1 MSYILDALKK
11 SDQQRQR
18 GATPM
23 LQLAQATE
31 APPRR
36 PALSQNG
43 AIALALIG
51 VGIIIGWWQP
61 WRAAPSSTPGPV
73 AQPVAAPAPMP
84 APRQIS
90 LPPAAPAQTE
100 PTDPAP
106 SRPEPVAPAPIA
118 LAEAPPAI
126 AQELPAIKISLHSYS
141 ANPKERAAMINGALM
156 KEGDTIAPGLRLEQI
171 TAKGVVLGYKGYR
184 IPRGLR

>member
-23 LQLAQATE
+23 VQLAQATE
-31 APPRR
+31 TPPGRS
-36 PALSQNG
+36 ALSRNG
-43 AIALALIG
+43 AIALTLIG
-51 VGIIIGWWQP
+51 VGIAIGWWQP
-61 WRAAPSSTPGPV
+61 WRGAPVSAPMPV
-73 AQPVAAPAPMP
+73 VQPVAVPAPMP
-84 APRQIS
+84 APSQIS
-90 LPPAAPAQTE
+90 LPPPAPVQVE
-100 PTDPAP
+100 PTGPAP
-106 SRPEPVAPAPIA
+106 SVPEPVAPAPIGA
-118 LAEAPPAI
+118 TEAPPAI

-141 ANPKERAAMINGALM
+141 ANPGERIAMINGTLM

-171 TAKGVVLGYKGYR
+171 TAEGVIVGYKGYR